1 MACGGF
7 RATMMADEDDE
18 EVALVCPSKKL
29 GAKAD
34 YNNKDG
40 TSKKKD
46 DKEGDS
52 FISIQKMKQR
62 LISQTYDCLIASIVL
77 VVMLGLC
84 AVSFFYCKVC
94 LLGILILSACM
105 CPWIPYFNIPLWTSI
120 ILLVFVG
127 WNFTYKVFEFTWK

>member
-1 MACGGF
+1 
-7 RATMMADEDDE
+7 MMADEDDE

-29 GAKAD
+29 GTQAKVKAD
-34 YNNKDG
+34 YGDAA
-40 TSKKKD
+40 SKKKD

-52 FISIQKMKQR
+52 YISIQKMKQR

-84 AVSFFYCKVC
+84 AVSFFFCKVC

-105 CPWIPYFNIPLWTSI
+105 CPWVPYFNIPLWASI
-120 ILLVFVG
+120 ILLIFVG
-127 WNFTYKVFEFTWK
+127 WNFTYRSFEFTWK

>member
-1 MACGGF
+1 
-7 RATMMADEDDE
+7 MMADEDDE

-46 DKEGDS
+46 DNEGDS

-62 LISQTYDCLIASIVL
+62 LISQAYDCLIASIVL

-94 LLGILILSACM
+94 LLGILILSA
-105 CPWIPYFNIPLWTSI
+105 
-120 ILLVFVG
+120 
-127 WNFTYKVFEFTWK
+127 